1 MTPQTMQFGRTRI
14 LVLPI
19 NTRQYGHLALELLTG
34 FSRAAVEK
42 ARIYW
47 LFQGGAVSPG
57 LAAIQCPSV
66 SVVESRTGR
75 AAVGVLSAIGGL
87 GRRVRRWCL
96 AARIELEYAA
106 KMESRKEK
114 YPRDLALW
122 LKKIAARRSEM
133 PGGADVRGGPY
144 MRRKLLRDPIPAT
157 QRAPVA
163 EAARA
168 RARALG
174 IADDQPLVALHVRE
188 AGFKLGREM
197 HNAKANARDDSSRNA
212 RIELMGPALDLLGA
226 RGFKV
231 VRTGDNSMT
240 PFAHPAL
247 IDLTQITPYDS
258 HLEVFCLL
266 RSRFL
271 IAGEAGPSGASYLT
285 NTPLLTVNATDPISS
300 FPIRRHGLMV
310 LKRVR
315 DRQTGRMLRLDELLT
330 EDYAENLRNTT
341 RYQYI
346 DNTPEELLA
355 SVEEML
361 DDLDH
366 DRPES
371 PEQAAFREAVMR
383 ACDELAPRHAYVRKW
398 GLDEGFL
405 GDGRLARFTFDSWAW
420 ERTQTPG

>member
-1 MTPQTMQFGRTRI
+1 MTEQKVEIGRFKV
-14 LVLPI
+14 LVVPV
-19 NTRQYGHLALELLTG
+19 NTRQYGHLALEIVTG
-34 FSRAAVEK
+34 YARAIASQT
-42 ARIYW
+42 AIYW
-47 LFQGGAVSPG
+47 SFQGGAVSPG
-57 LAAIQCPSV
+57 LAALSCPRVRVVDDWAGRAVWLLSGFSRLLRRIGEWRREV
-66 SVVESRTGR
+66 VVEVRLR
-75 AAVGVLSAIGGL
+75 A
-87 GRRVRRWCL
+87 REE
-96 AARIELEYAA
+96 AR
-106 KMESRKEK
+106 KRK
-114 YPRDLALW
+114 YPLDLTRW
-122 LKKIAARRSEM
+122 LKAFSAGDVEM
-133 PGGADVRGGPY
+133 PWREGVTKGPY
-144 MRRKLLRDPIPAT
+144 MRRKTLRHPVPIA
-157 QRAPVA
+157 QRTSVA
-163 EAARA
+163 EAARE

-197 HNAKANARDDSSRNA
+197 HNAKANARDDSSRNG
-212 RIELMGPALDLLGA
+212 RIELMGPALDLLGS

-355 SVEEML
+355 AVEEML

-371 PEQAAFREAVMR
+371 PAQAAFREDVMR
-383 ACDELAPRHAYVRKW
+383 ACEDLAPRHAYVRKW

-405 GDGRLARFTFDSWAW
+405 GDGRLARFTFDSWLW
-420 ERTQTPG
+420 ERTQTPE

>member
-1 MTPQTMQFGRTRI
+1 MREQRIEFGRFR
-14 LVLPI
+14 VLIVPV
-19 NTRQYGHLALELLTG
+19 NTRQYGHLALEIATG
-34 FSRAAVEK
+34 FARAMASQSSV
-42 ARIYW
+42 YW
-47 LFQGGAVSPG
+47 EFQGGAVSSG
-57 LAAIQCPSV
+57 LAALACPRVRIVDSWAAWGV
-66 SVVESRTGR
+66 WLLERVHQFVRRTGE
-75 AAVGVLSAIGGL
+75 
-87 GRRVRRWCL
+87 WC
-96 AARIELEYAA
+96 REVVIELRLLARVEC
-106 KMESRKEK
+106 KKRK
-114 YPRDLALW
+114 YPPGLTRW
-122 LKKIAARRSEM
+122 LREFSDGDVEM
-133 PGGADVRGGPY
+133 PWRDKVSKGPY
-144 MRRKLLRDPIPAT
+144 MRRKILRHPVPIA
-157 QRAPVA
+157 QRVSVA
-163 EAARA
+163 DAARA

-174 IADDQPLVALHVRE
+174 IADDQPIVTLHVRE

-197 HNAKANARDDSSRNA
+197 HNAKANARDDSSRNG
-212 RIELMGPALDLLGA
+212 RIELMRSALDLLGS

-240 PFAHPAL
+240 PYAHPAL
-247 IDLTQITPYDS
+247 IDLTQVTPYDS

-330 EDYAENLRNTT
+330 EDYANNLRNTT

-366 DRPES
+366 DRPEL
-371 PEQAAFREAVMR
+371 PAQAAFREDVMR

-420 ERTQTPG
+420 ERTLTPR

>member
-1 MTPQTMQFGRTRI
+1 MNEKFELGTFR
-14 LVLPI
+14 VLIVPV
-19 NTRQYGHLALELLTG
+19 NTRQYGHLALEIATG
-34 FSRAAVEK
+34 FARAIAERT
-42 ARIYW
+42 AIHW
-47 LFQGGAVSPG
+47 EFQGGAVSSG
-57 LAAIQCPSV
+57 LAALSCPSV
-66 SVVESRTGR
+66 RVVDTWTGRSVSMLRGVGLVLSRMVEWCREVVVEVRLLARVESKKRNYPLGLTRRLKSFSGGSVAMPWRNR
-75 AAVGVLSAIGGL
+75 A
-87 GRRVRRWCL
+87 
-96 AARIELEYAA
+96 
-106 KMESRKEK
+106 
-114 YPRDLALW
+114 PH
-122 LKKIAARRSEM
+122 
-133 PGGADVRGGPY
+133 GPY
-144 MRRKLLRDPIPAT
+144 MRRKLLREPVPVI
-157 QRAPVA
+157 QRAAVA
-163 EAARA
+163 DEARA

-174 IADDQPLVALHVRE
+174 IADDQPIVALHVRE

-197 HNAKANARDDSSRNA
+197 HNAKANARDDSSRNG
-212 RIELMGPALDLLGA
+212 RIELMHGALDLLGS

-240 PFAHPAL
+240 PYAHPAL
-247 IDLTQITPYDS
+247 VDLTQVTPYDS
-258 HLEVFCLL
+258 HLEVYCLL

-330 EDYAENLRNTT
+330 EDYATNLRNTT

-361 DDLDH
+361 DDLGH

-371 PEQAAFREAVMR
+371 PEQAAFREDIMR
-383 ACDELAPRHAYVRKW
+383 ACEDLATRHAYVRKW

-405 GDGRLARFTFDSWAW
+405 GDGRLARSTFDSWAW
-420 ERTQTPG
+420 ERTTPR